1 MAIFGGGGR
10 MNAYGEPL
18 VDSTVGEALG
28 GLLGRGVSYLGNRFK
43 DSLFDDKGLVR
54 ANPEGPGM
62 PVLGKQKGFDDKT
75 KEAYQDFRSKLY
87 DDEGLFRANPEGPD
101 KPVMGRYKG
110 LDVLKGNKFLGE
122 KEGFDKPYLGNLL
135 GGVGSRLRTMFSKSP
150 DEFTKAGGGTFNTEL
165 PAKSKGLF
173 NKEERIAYNPQEAM
187 SMLKKGLNIQDVSQ
201 EDLGSL
207 QQLMKDEGYYEGEV
221 DSILGPK
228 TANAFN
234 QMMQERGLLADEVE
248 TTPYRFTAGSPGRMY

>member
-1 MAIFGGGGR
+1 MAIFGGGNR

-18 VDSTVGEALG
+18 VDSTLGEALG
-28 GLLGRGVSYLGNRFK
+28 GMLGRGATAIGKGIK
-43 DSLFDDKGLVR
+43 DRLYDDEGLIK
-54 ANPEGPGM
+54 ANPEGPG
-62 PVLGKQKGFDDKT
+62 GFI
-75 KEAYQDFRSKLY
+75 
-87 DDEGLFRANPEGPD
+87 
-101 KPVMGRYKG
+101 M
-110 LDVLKGNKFLGE
+110 GE
-122 KEGFDKPYLGNLL
+122 KAGIDKPYLGEQKGIDPSTMQAL
-135 GGVGSRLRTMFSKSP
+135 GKIRFGKERGVDQSTKDFIGGLGSRLRSMFGGKEDP
-150 DEFTKAGGGTFNTEL
+150 DAFTEAGGGTFNTEL

-187 SMLKKGLNIQDVSQ
+187 SMLKKGLNVQDVSQ

>member
-28 GLLGRGVSYLGNRFK
+28 GLLGRGAVAVGKGIK
-43 DSLFDDKGLVR
+43 DR
-54 ANPEGPGM
+54 
-62 PVLGKQKGFDDKT
+62 
-75 KEAYQDFRSKLY
+75 LY
-87 DDEGLFRANPEGPD
+87 DDEGLFRASPEGPD
-101 KPVMGRYKG
+101 RFIMGKKKGIDKPFLGKKPG
-110 LDVLKGNKFLGE
+110 LDKPFLGE
-122 KEGFDKPYLGNLL
+122 KAGFDKPYLSNLL
-135 GGVGSRLRTMFSKSP
+135 GGIGQAGSRLRTMLAGNKDP
-150 DEFTKAGGGTFNTEL
+150 DDFTEAGGGTFNTEL
-165 PAKSKGLF
+165 PAKKKGLF
-173 NKEERIAYNPQEAM
+173 NKEERVAYNPQEAM

-221 DSILGPK
+221 DAMLGPK

-234 QMMQERGLLADEVE
+234 QMMQERGLVADEVE
-248 TTPYRFTAGSPGRMY
+248 TTPYRFTGGSPGRMY

>member
-18 VDSTVGEALG
+18 VDSNVGEALG
-28 GLLGRGVSYLGNRFK
+28 GLLGKGVSYLGNRFK
-43 DSLFDDKGLVR
+43 DSLFDEKGLVR

-101 KPVMGRYKG
+101 KPVMGKYKG

-135 GGVGSRLRTMFSKSP
+135 GGVGSRLRSMFAKSP
-150 DEFTKAGGGTFNTEL
+150 DDFTKAGGGTYNTEM
-165 PAKSKGLF
+165 PTEGS
-173 NKEERIAYNPQEAM
+173 NNTYNPQEAM
-187 SMLKKGLNIQDVSQ
+187 SMLKKGMNIQDVSQ
-201 EDLGSL
+201 ENLGSL

-234 QMMQERGLLADEVE
+234 QMMQERGLVANEVE
-248 TTPYRFTAGSPGRMY
+248 TAPYRFTGGSPGRMY

>member
-28 GLLGRGVSYLGNRFK
+28 GLLGRGAVAVGKGIK
-43 DSLFDDKGLVR
+43 DR
-54 ANPEGPGM
+54 
-62 PVLGKQKGFDDKT
+62 
-75 KEAYQDFRSKLY
+75 LY
-87 DDEGLFRANPEGPD
+87 DDEGLFRASPEGPD
-101 KPVMGRYKG
+101 RFIMGKKKGIDKPFLGKKPG
-110 LDVLKGNKFLGE
+110 LDKPFLGE
-122 KEGFDKPYLGNLL
+122 KAGFDKPYLSNLL
-135 GGVGSRLRTMFSKSP
+135 GGIGQAGSRLRTMLAGNKDP
-150 DEFTKAGGGTFNTEL
+150 DDFTEAGGGTFNTEL
-165 PAKSKGLF
+165 PAKKKGLF
-173 NKEERIAYNPQEAM
+173 NKEERVAYNPQEAM

-221 DSILGPK
+221 DAMLGPK

-234 QMMQERGLLADEVE
+234 QMMQERGLVANEVE
-248 TTPYRFTAGSPGRMY
+248 TAPYRFTGGSPGRMY

>member
-28 GLLGRGVSYLGNRFK
+28 GLLGKGISSVGKAFK
-43 DSLFDDKGLVR
+43 DSLYDDKGL
-54 ANPEGPGM
+54 
-62 PVLGKQKGFDDKT
+62 
-75 KEAYQDFRSKLY
+75 
-87 DDEGLFRANPEGPD
+87 FRASPEGPD
-101 KPVMGRYKG
+101 KFIMGKKKGIDKPFLGKKPG
-110 LDVLKGNKFLGE
+110 LDKPFLGE
-122 KEGFDKPYLGNLL
+122 KPGFDKPYLANLV
-135 GGVGSRLRTMFSKSP
+135 GGVGSRLRSMFGGKQDP
-150 DEFTKAGGGTFNTEL
+150 DEFTEAGGGTFNTEL
-165 PAKSKGLF
+165 PAKKKGLF
-173 NKEERIAYNPQEAM
+173 SKEERIAYNPQEAM
-187 SMLKKGLNIQDVSQ
+187 SMLKKGLNIQDVSK

-221 DSILGPK
+221 DAILGPK

-248 TTPYRFTAGSPGRMY
+248 TTPYRFTGGSPGRMY

>member
-28 GLLGRGVSYLGNRFK
+28 GLLGRGAVAVGKGIK
-43 DSLFDDKGLVR
+43 DR
-54 ANPEGPGM
+54 
-62 PVLGKQKGFDDKT
+62 
-75 KEAYQDFRSKLY
+75 LY
-87 DDEGLFRANPEGPD
+87 DDEGLFRASPEGPD
-101 KPVMGRYKG
+101 RFIMGKKKGIDKPFLGKKPG
-110 LDVLKGNKFLGE
+110 LDKPFLGE
-122 KEGFDKPYLGNLL
+122 KEGFDKPYLSNLL
-135 GGVGSRLRTMFSKSP
+135 GGIGQAGSRLRTMLAGNKDP
-150 DEFTKAGGGTFNTEL
+150 DDFTEAGGGTFNTEL
-165 PAKSKGLF
+165 PAKKKGLF
-173 NKEERIAYNPQEAM
+173 NKEERVAYNPQEAM

-221 DSILGPK
+221 DAILGPK

-234 QMMQERGLLADEVE
+234 QMMQERGLIADEVE
-248 TTPYRFTAGSPGRMY
+248 TTPYRFTGGSPGRMY

>member
-28 GLLGRGVSYLGNRFK
+28 GLLGRGAVAVGKGIK
-43 DSLFDDKGLVR
+43 DR
-54 ANPEGPGM
+54 
-62 PVLGKQKGFDDKT
+62 
-75 KEAYQDFRSKLY
+75 LY
-87 DDEGLFRANPEGPD
+87 DDEGLFRASPEGPD
-101 KPVMGRYKG
+101 RFIMGKKKGIDKPFLGKKPG
-110 LDVLKGNKFLGE
+110 LDKPFLGE
-122 KEGFDKPYLGNLL
+122 KAGFDKPYLSNLL
-135 GGVGSRLRTMFSKSP
+135 GGIGQAGSRLRTMLAGNKDP
-150 DEFTKAGGGTFNTEL
+150 DDFTEAGGGTFNTEL
-165 PAKSKGLF
+165 PAKKKGLF
-173 NKEERIAYNPQEAM
+173 NKEERVAYNPQEAM

-221 DSILGPK
+221 DAMLGPK

-234 QMMQERGLLADEVE
+234 QIMQERGLIADEVE
-248 TTPYRFTAGSPGRMY
+248 TTPYRFTGGSPGRMY

>member
-28 GLLGRGVSYLGNRFK
+28 GLLGRGAVAVGKGIK
-43 DSLFDDKGLVR
+43 DR
-54 ANPEGPGM
+54 
-62 PVLGKQKGFDDKT
+62 
-75 KEAYQDFRSKLY
+75 LY
-87 DDEGLFRANPEGPD
+87 DDEGLFRASPEGPD
-101 KPVMGRYKG
+101 RFIMGKKKGIDKPFLGKKPG
-110 LDVLKGNKFLGE
+110 LDKPFLGE
-122 KEGFDKPYLGNLL
+122 KAGFDKPYLSNLL
-135 GGVGSRLRTMFSKSP
+135 GGIGQAGSRLRTMLAGNKDP
-150 DEFTKAGGGTFNTEL
+150 DDFTEAGGGTFNTEL
-165 PAKSKGLF
+165 PAKKKGLF
-173 NKEERIAYNPQEAM
+173 NKEERVAYNPQEAM

-221 DSILGPK
+221 DAILGPK

-234 QMMQERGLLADEVE
+234 QMMQERGLIADEVE
-248 TTPYRFTAGSPGRMY
+248 TTPYRFTGGSPGRMY

>member
-28 GLLGRGVSYLGNRFK
+28 GLLGRGAVAVGKGIK
-43 DSLFDDKGLVR
+43 DR
-54 ANPEGPGM
+54 
-62 PVLGKQKGFDDKT
+62 
-75 KEAYQDFRSKLY
+75 LY
-87 DDEGLFRANPEGPD
+87 DDEGLFRASPEGPD
-101 KPVMGRYKG
+101 RFIMGKKKGIDKPFLGKKPG
-110 LDVLKGNKFLGE
+110 LDKPFLGE
-122 KEGFDKPYLGNLL
+122 KEGFDKPYLSNLL
-135 GGVGSRLRTMFSKSP
+135 GGIGQAGSRLRTMLAGNKDP
-150 DEFTKAGGGTFNTEL
+150 DDFTEAGGGTFNTEL
-165 PAKSKGLF
+165 PAKKKGLF
-173 NKEERIAYNPQEAM
+173 NKEERVAYNPQEAM

-221 DSILGPK
+221 DAMLGPK

-234 QMMQERGLLADEVE
+234 QMMQERGLVANEVE
-248 TTPYRFTAGSPGRMY
+248 TAPYRFTGGSPGRMY